1 MWVSDLSGNKL
12 NKYVFFKLHIF
23 CYNEVNYTEGKCSSL
38 SPVLGSS
45 VRRGQTY
52 CSFDLSQEPPPP
64 PDKMVGRGRREREW
78 RERVCV
84 CVCEKERERGEN
96 TKVI

>member
-1 MWVSDLSGNKL
+1 MNMYDM
-12 NKYVFFKLHIF
+12 YFEIAHILG
-23 CYNEVNYTEGKCSSL
+23 YNEVNYTEGKCSSF

-64 PDKMVGRGRREREW
+64 PDKMVGRERRERE
-78 RERVCV
+78 
-84 CVCEKERERGEN
+84 
-96 TKVI
+96 